1 MSKFQEFL
9 GSLRKEALVF
19 PAVAAATAT
28 AALPAAAVLHQR
40 ESNNNVNDDEDTESC
55 TDKNHNNN
63 NNNNNNNNIVVVAQ
77 KNPRK
82 AIECHSTCCA
92 VPCCVL
98 AEGRETRRVCLDP
111 HTYLYT
117 NGTWI
122 SPRICHVAATSQR
135 IDMMQSAATTQS
147 AYQMGPSSTIGPS
160 SSMNGSSNGSNSGS
174 SNSRARD
181 LGLRA
186 QKKILGKFAGSNA
199 GRALFIDDATASML
213 DNLYK
218 LMDKAA
224 RASPQLDK
232 KQPEKVL
239 KNIVKLSIKIGL
251 LHKNQQ
257 LGPSD
262 TANIEAVRR
271 SLHSCAMTVL
281 SFYELE
287 FSFDRAFLCRSF
299 ERCRGAVHDLV
310 RPHLT
315 DKSHERCDQVFDF
328 LGHPDFL
335 DRVFAQ
341 DSELRPILALLVQD
355 LNKAMENGQL

>member
-28 AALPAAAVLHQR
+28 VALPAAAAVLHQR
-40 ESNNNVNDDEDTESC
+40 ESNNNINDDDDDTEIS

-63 NNNNNNNNIVVVAQ
+63 NNNDIAVVAQ

-82 AIECHSTCCA
+82 AIEIAWGSA
-92 VPCCVL
+92 VMEL
-98 AEGRETRRVCLDP
+98 QSWL
-111 HTYLYT
+111 LY
-117 NGTWI
+117 
-122 SPRICHVAATSQR
+122 HLVAVDCNQV
-135 IDMMQSAATTQS
+135 MQSAATAQS

-160 SSMNGSSNGSNSGS
+160 SSMNGSSNGTSGS
-174 SNSRARD
+174 SSGSSRARD

-199 GRALFIDDATASML
+199 GRALFIDDATAFML

-271 SLHSCAMTVL
+271 ALHSCAMTVL

-299 ERCRGAVHDLV
+299 ERCRRAVHDLV

-355 LNKAMENGQL
+355 LNKALENGQL